1 MHCKYTTNAFQRNQ
15 KITTVCCDF
24 LPLME
29 KREIRD
35 IAKDIIVEKK
45 QKRKRWQ
52 NSVRKMRSKK
62 FENIITIVI

>member
-1 MHCKYTTNAFQRNQ
+1 
-15 KITTVCCDF
+15 
-24 LPLME
+24 ME